1 MSNYMPIST
10 SSVYSADSD
19 TTTKAHRVNLSRKYR
34 ADGISVYLEAREYDD
49 LYRQGKLAYKKFKAL
64 FGKDKKYGHGDV
76 IVVKFALDRNPAQHY
91 IMALVKTPVGW
102 FTTGQQT
109 LRGARTFDDIF
120 AYFYGTEGLEVLQVT
135 QLGK

>member
-1 MSNYMPIST
+1 MSNFVPIST
-10 SSVYSADSD
+10 SSGIADNG
-19 TTTKAHRVNLSRKYR
+19 TIIARENPSRKYR
-34 ADGISVYLEAREYDD
+34 ADGISVYLEASEYD

-76 IVVKFALDRNPAQHY
+76 IVVKFAFDRNPAQHY

-120 AYFYGTEGLEVLQVT
+120 AYFYGTEGLEVLEVSK
-135 QLGK
+135 LGK

>member
-1 MSNYMPIST
+1 MSNFVPIST
-10 SSVYSADSD
+10 SSGIADNG
-19 TTTKAHRVNLSRKYR
+19 TIIARENPSREYR
-34 ADGISVYLEAREYDD
+34 ADGIHVYLEASEYDD
-49 LYRQGKLAYKKFKAL
+49 LYRQCKLAYKKFKAL

-76 IVVKFALDRNPAQHY
+76 IVVKFAFDRNPAQHY

-120 AYFYGTEGLEVLQVT
+120 AYFYGTEGLEVLEVSK
-135 QLGK
+135 LGK

>member
-1 MSNYMPIST
+1 MSNFVPTST
-10 SSVYSADSD
+10 STYTSTS
-19 TTTKAHRVNLSRKYR
+19 TPRENPSRKYR
-34 ADGISVYLEAREYDD
+34 ADEGIHVYLEAREYDD

-76 IVVKFALDRNPAQHY
+76 IVVKFAFDRNPAQHY

-120 AYFYGTEGLEVLQVT
+120 AYFYGTEGLEVLQVLST

>member
-1 MSNYMPIST
+1 MSNFVPTST
-10 SSVYSADSD
+10 STYYTSTS
-19 TTTKAHRVNLSRKYR
+19 TPRENPSRKYR
-34 ADGISVYLEAREYDD
+34 ADDGIHVYLEAREYDD

-76 IVVKFALDRNPAQHY
+76 IVVKFAFDRNPAQHY

-120 AYFYGTEGLEVLQVT
+120 AYFYGTEGLEVLQVLST